1 MRRSPRRSPSRSL
14 LLLPLLAAAPLM
26 ADASSFAGTSAGSS
40 AGGTSASS
48 GSTSGDD
55 KIVREARDDAA
66 AFVASDGRIRGARL
80 EAALRSLRESG
91 DAARRASDMQLARA
105 ILSQ

>member
-1 MRRSPRRSPSRSL
+1 MLRTVL
-14 LLLPLLAAAPLM
+14 LCAFALAASAP
-26 ADASSFAGTSAGSS
+26 AHASSFAGTT
-40 AGGTSASS
+40 GGTTANGASNTS

-80 EAALRSLRESG
+80 EAALRTLREG
-91 DAARRASDMQLARA
+91 REVARSASDMELARA
-105 ILSQ
+105 ILAR